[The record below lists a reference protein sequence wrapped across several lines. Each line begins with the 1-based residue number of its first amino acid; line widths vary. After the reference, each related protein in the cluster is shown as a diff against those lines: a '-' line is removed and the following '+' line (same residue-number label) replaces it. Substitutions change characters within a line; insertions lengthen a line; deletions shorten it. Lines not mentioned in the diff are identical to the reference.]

1 MEQTAAIKL
10 ALSLIRR
17 PATARQLSHAPL
29 PGGLTELLS
38 VAAGNAEALQTVGAR
53 TEQTSETLR
62 AAAAFFIEQIMFAE
76 NADSYRILGAMPGA
90 PRSELRRHMVL
101 LMSWLHPDTHEQQ
114 AGWDGVDRSVFIH
127 RVIRAWADL
136 KSDVRRSEY
145 DRMLDEQ
152 LPRRLPSG
160 PRRQEIPAVFA
171 SPARATV
178 GDTPHARDAQ
188 RFPRLIMFR
197 LQHAFL
203 SGRLLSFLR
212 ERQ

>member
-10 ALSLIRR
+10 ALTLIRR

-29 PGGLTELLS
+29 PGGLTELLAI
-38 VAAGNAEALQTVGAR
+38 AAGNAEAVQTVSAR
-53 TEQTSETLR
+53 TEQTSEALR
-62 AAAAFFIEQIMFAE
+62 SAAAFFIEQIMFAE
-76 NADSYRILGAMPGA
+76 HADSYRILGASPGA
-90 PRSELRRHMVL
+90 PRCELRRHMVL

-136 KSDVRRSEY
+136 KSDARRSEY
-145 DRMLDEQ
+145 DRMLEEQ
-152 LPRRLPSG
+152 LPRRSPTEV
-160 PRRQEIPAVFA
+160 RRQDIPAVFA
-171 SPARATV
+171 PPARATV
-178 GDTPHARDAQ
+178 SNTPRTRDVQ
-188 RFPRLIMFR
+188 RFPRLVMFR

-212 ERQ
+212 DRQ